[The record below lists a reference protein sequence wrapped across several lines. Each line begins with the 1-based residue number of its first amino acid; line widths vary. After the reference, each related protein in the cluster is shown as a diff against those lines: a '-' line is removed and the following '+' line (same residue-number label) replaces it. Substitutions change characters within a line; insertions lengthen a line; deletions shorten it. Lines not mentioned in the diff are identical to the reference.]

1 MDKSKVS
8 QEDPVAELF
17 RLTRQLLK
25 STTEENCRTAL
36 TSILEGAKAI
46 AICYKQA
53 HRTEKAM
60 HASRAKKFGEE
71 WQKLL
76 PQLRLYADPSELRFY
91 QLQIEKELESVLQL
105 ATAI

>member
-1 MDKSKVS
+1 MEKSKVS

-17 RLTRQLLK
+17 RLTRQLLNAA
-25 STTEENCRTAL
+25 SEESCKTAL
-36 TSILEGAKAI
+36 TSILKGAQTI
-46 AICYKQA
+46 AQSYKQVA
-53 HRTEKAM
+53 RPEKAM
-60 HASRAKKFGEE
+60 HANRAKKFGEE